1 MSKQYYHA
9 DTYTTHNSV
18 GYLVKRAHGL
28 SLDALE
34 PRLAE
39 HGLTFTQYAVLM
51 ALRDNIALNARDIC
65 IKLRHDSGAL
75 TRIIDQLEA
84 RGLVERSRSIE
95 DRRAIELK
103 LTAQGREALN
113 VVVPLVVERINHAVR
128 DFSHA
133 EMDELLRLLT
143 KLLAGLQDEQ
153 ASPSGASA

>member
-28 SLDALE
+28 SLDSLE
-34 PRLAE
+34 PGLAE

-51 ALRDNIALNARDIC
+51 ALRDGIALNPKDIC

-75 TRIIDQLEA
+75 TRVLDQLEA
-84 RGLVERSRSIE
+84 RGLVERSRSAE
-95 DRRAIELK
+95 DRRAIELH
-103 LTAQGREALN
+103 LTVQGRAALKT
-113 VVVPLVVERINHAVR
+113 VVPSVVDCINGAIK

-133 EMDELLRLLT
+133 EVDELLRLLN
-143 KLLAGLQDEQ
+143 KLILGLQTQVE
-153 ASPSGASA
+153 SKSGTST